1 MCRSLFARWRA
12 FPIWIVILTLV
23 PAIPAF
29 AQTDVTTS
37 RISGTV
43 RDADGGALPGA
54 TVEGKNQET
63 GLSATGVA
71 RNDGFYQLLN
81 LPSGVYTITA
91 SLSGF
96 QTATHPDVRLVLGSA
111 PTVDFR
117 LLVSK
122 VSESVTVTSAIPVV
136 EVTNTAASTTIQ
148 TEQLKNL
155 PIAGRDFTN
164 LVTLTPE
171 TRKESERQNVSIS
184 GQRGINTNIT
194 VDGVEFDNAFFGGS
208 IASAEGRAPLSLS
221 EESIKELT
229 VIRNGAS
236 VEFGPSGGGYI
247 NVITKSGTNQF
258 HGSGF
263 YFDQPQ
269 STTAKFASN
278 GLAGQLRDPFDQKKK
293 QYGASFGGPI
303 LQDRLFFF
311 GSYDQQKQD
320 RTINIDPRVLDADI
334 FAKYPYL
341 ASDPTYIQTTD
352 GRVIFGRL
360 DFQASSSQRFMV
372 RANYA
377 QYEGENGTSASQTQT
392 VGHNGIEAMQAH
404 SYVGSYSGQF
414 GASLLNDFNA
424 QYTLE
429 QLPRLAKDPQLPE
442 IQVQSPSVNY
452 GSFSFLP
459 VPENQND
466 RITFGDTVTYLWQ
479 NHVSKFGA
487 EYDKTSVIQVFLSNP
502 RGVYIF
508 PDKAALLAGNWSQYR
523 QFVGLG
529 GLSIEEAGRSSF
541 AQKELAFFVQDQWF
555 VTPHL
560 TVTAGVRY
568 ERLENP
574 GTPIL
579 NPADKNADGSFNLTG
594 KIADQNA
601 KWSPRFGISWSPDPR
616 TVLRLSAGRFWS
628 RTPGLL
634 FAQIVTSNGVRS
646 SSLTLSPTDPGI
658 PGRGAAFDGSKNAP
672 LDPSKAK
679 LPPPGVFTMDA
690 DFKDPKTDRVSL
702 GVDREVFKN
711 TAASLEGTYAKA
723 TNLERLRDLNLVY
736 DGTVSTINGQPRFKR
751 PNPYYTSVKQYI
763 SDAESKYYGVTASVR
778 QQLGQR
784 LIVLASGTWSQDRDN
799 DSNERNFAGTQS
811 EDGYNLN
818 GSYGYA
824 VRDERWKVSASATW
838 NTPYWGIGLAG
849 AYRYTTGQPYTATTS
864 ADANNDG
871 FFTDR
876 PTINGVHFARNSFRQ
891 PNYRSLDVRLSKS
904 FSIGPAELGVTV
916 DCFNCTNEANP
927 QVPTDSVPRST
938 WGNGQTPLPTFG
950 QATNVTLTPRTLQFG
965 GRISF

>member
-1 MCRSLFARWRA
+1 MCRPLFARWRA
-12 FPIWIVILTLV
+12 LPGWIAILTLALAL
-23 PAIPAF
+23 PAL

-63 GLSATGVA
+63 GLSATA
-71 RNDGFYQLLN
+71 ATRNDGFYQLLN

-96 QTATHPDVRLVLGSA
+96 QTATHPNVRLVLGSA

-164 LVTLTPE
+164 LVLLTPE
-171 TRKESERQNVSIS
+171 ARKEPERQNVSIS

-194 VDGVEFDNAFFGGS
+194 VDGVEYDNAFFGGS
-208 IASAEGRAPLSLS
+208 VASAEGRAPLSLS

-236 VEFGPSGGGYI
+236 VELGPSGGGYI
-247 NVITKSGTNQF
+247 NVITKSGTNRF
-258 HGSGF
+258 HGSAF

-278 GLAGQLRDPFDQKKK
+278 GLAGQRRDPFDQKKK
-293 QYGASFGGPI
+293 QYGASVGGPI

-320 RTINIDPRVLDADI
+320 RTVNINSTILDADI

-341 ASDPTYIQTTD
+341 ASDPAYVQTAD

-360 DFQASSSQRFMV
+360 DFQASSSQRFMA
-372 RANYA
+372 RINYG

-392 VGHNGIEAMQAH
+392 AGHNGIEGMQSH
-404 SYVGSYSGQF
+404 SYVASYSGQF
-414 GASLLNDFNA
+414 GPNLLNDFNA
-424 QYTLE
+424 QYTIE
-429 QLPRLAKDPQLPE
+429 QLPRLSKEPELPE
-442 IQVQSPSVNY
+442 IQVSNPFGQY
-452 GSFSFLP
+452 GSVSFLP
-459 VPENQND
+459 IPENLND
-466 RITFGDTVTYLWQ
+466 RITFGDTITYLWQ
-479 NHVSKFGA
+479 SHVAKLGA
-487 EYDKTSVIQVFLSNP
+487 EFNRTAVNQIFKGNW
-502 RGVYIF
+502 RGVYVF
-508 PDKAALLAGNWSQYR
+508 PDKAALLAGNWSQFR
-523 QFVGLG
+523 QFIGLG
-529 GLSIEEAGRSSF
+529 GLSVDEAGRSSF
-541 AQKELAFFVQDQWF
+541 AQKELALFLQDQWF

-560 TVTAGVRY
+560 TVTAGIRY
-568 ERLENP
+568 ERLKNP
-574 GTPIL
+574 DKPIL
-579 NPADKNADGSFNLTG
+579 NSDDKNADGSFNLTG
-594 KIADQNA
+594 KIADQND
-601 KWSPRFGISWSPDPR
+601 KWSPRLGFSWSPDPK
-616 TVLRLSAGRFWS
+616 TVLRLSLGRFWS

-634 FAQIVTSNGVRS
+634 FAQTVTSNGIRS
-646 SSLTLSPTDPGI
+646 SSLSLSPTDPGV
-658 PGRGAAFDGSKNAP
+658 PGRGSAFDGTIVAP
-672 LDPSKAK
+672 LDPSKATK
-679 LPPPGVFTMDA
+679 LPAPGVFTMAA
-690 DFKDPKTDRVSL
+690 DFKDPKTDRISL
-702 GVDREVFKN
+702 GVDREIFKD

-751 PNPYYTSVKQYI
+751 PDPYYTSVKQYI
-763 SDAESKYYGVTASVR
+763 SDAESKYYGITASVR
-778 QQLGQR
+778 QQLGSR
-784 LIVLASGTWSQDRDN
+784 LIVLASGTWSHDRDN

-811 EDGYNLN
+811 EDGYNLD
-818 GSYGYA
+818 GSYGWA
-824 VRDERWKVSASATW
+824 VRDQRWKVSASATW

-876 PTINGVHFARNSFRQ
+876 PTIDGVHFARNSFRQ
-891 PNYRSLDVRLSKS
+891 PNFRSLDVRVSKS
-904 FSIGPAELGVTV
+904 FVVGPVELSVTA

-927 QVPTDSVPRST
+927 TVANTT
-938 WGNGQTPLPTFG
+938 WGNAQTPSATFG
-950 QATNVTLTPRTLQFG
+950 KATNVTLFPRTLQFG
-965 GRISF
+965 GRVAF

>member
-1 MCRSLFARWRA
+1 MRLLFLMRACPLFLVALGLALAAPAR
-12 FPIWIVILTLV
+12 
-23 PAIPAF
+23 

-43 RDADGGALPGA
+43 RDADGSPLPGA
-54 TVEGKNQET
+54 SVEGKNQET
-63 GLSATGVA
+63 GLTAMAVT

-81 LPSGVYTITA
+81 LPSGLYTITA
-91 SLSGF
+91 SLAGF
-96 QTATHPDVRLVLGSA
+96 QTVTHPDVRLVLGST
-111 PTVDFR
+111 PSVDFR
-117 LLVSK
+117 LQLSR
-122 VSESVTVTSAIPVV
+122 VSEAVTVTSVIPVV

-164 LVTLTPE
+164 LVLLTPE
-171 TRKESERQNVSIS
+171 ARKEPERQNVSIS

-208 IASAEGRAPLSLS
+208 VASAEGRAPLSLS
-221 EESIKELT
+221 EESIKEFT

-263 YFDQPQ
+263 YYWQPQ

-320 RTINIDPRVLDADI
+320 RTVNINVGVLDADI

-341 ASDPTYIQTTD
+341 ASDPAYVQTTD
-352 GRVIFGRL
+352 GRVLFGRL
-360 DFQASSSQRFMV
+360 DFQATSSQRFML
-372 RANYA
+372 RGNYA
-377 QYEGENGTSASQTQT
+377 QYEGENGTSASQNQT
-392 VGHNGIEAMQAH
+392 VGHNGIEKMQAH

-429 QLPRLAKDPQLPE
+429 QLPRASKNPELPE
-442 IQVQSPSVNY
+442 IQVNAGGLNY
-452 GSFSFLP
+452 GSVSFLP
-459 VPENQND
+459 IPENLND
-466 RITFGDTVTYLWQ
+466 RITFGDTVTYLWK

-487 EYDKTSVIQVFLSNP
+487 EYDKTSVNQVFKGNW

-523 QFVGLG
+523 QFIGLG
-529 GLSIEEAGRSSF
+529 GLSVDEAGRSSF
-541 AQKELAFFVQDQWF
+541 KQKEFALFLQDQWF
-555 VTPHL
+555 VTPNL

-568 ERLENP
+568 ERLVNP
-574 GTPIL
+574 GTPIV
-579 NPADKNADGSFNLTG
+579 NPSDVNSNGSFNLTG
-594 KIADQNA
+594 KIADQNN
-601 KWSPRFGISWSPDPR
+601 KWSPRFGISWSPDPK
-616 TVLRLSAGRFWS
+616 TVVRLSAGRFWS

-646 SSLTLSPTDPGI
+646 SSLTLFPTDPGV
-658 PGRGAAFDGSKNAP
+658 PGRGSAYDGSKLAP
-672 LDPSKAK
+672 LDPTKAK
-679 LPPPGVFTMDA
+679 LPPPGVFTMEPN
-690 DFKDPKTDRVSL
+690 FKDPKTDRVSL
-702 GVDREVFKN
+702 GFDREVLKN

-723 TNLERLRDLNLVY
+723 TNLERLKDLNLVY
-736 DGTVSTINGQPRFKR
+736 DGTLSTINGQPRFKR
-751 PNPYYTSVKQYI
+751 PNSYYTTVKDYV

-778 QQLGQR
+778 HQFGAR
-784 LIVLASGTWSQDRDN
+784 LIVLASGTWSQDFDN

-824 VRDERWKVSASATW
+824 VRDQRWKVSASATW
-838 NTPYWGIGLAG
+838 NTPFWGIGLAG
-849 AYRYTTGQPYTATTS
+849 SYRYSTGQPYTATTS
-864 ADANNDG
+864 ADANNDA

-891 PNYRSLDVRLSKS
+891 PNFRSLDVRLLKS
-904 FSIGPAELGVTV
+904 FGIGPVELSASV

-927 QVPTDSVPRST
+927 SVANTT
-938 WGNGQTPLPTFG
+938 WGNGQTPLASFG
-950 QATNVTLTPRTLQFG
+950 QATNVTLFPRTLQFG
-965 GRISF
+965 GRINF

>member
-1 MCRSLFARWRA
+1 MRASLFARWRA
-12 FPIWIVILTLV
+12 LPFGIAVLAFALAL
-23 PAIPAF
+23 PAV

-43 RDADGGALPGA
+43 RDADGGGLPGA
-54 TVEGKNQET
+54 SVEGKNQET
-63 GLSATGVA
+63 GLTATAVTK
-71 RNDGFYQLLN
+71 NDGFYQLLN
-81 LPSGVYTITA
+81 LPSGLYTITA

-96 QTATHPDVRLVLGSA
+96 QSSTHRDVRLILGST
-111 PTVDFR
+111 PSVDFR
-117 LLVSK
+117 LRLSGVA
-122 VSESVTVTSAIPVV
+122 ESVTVTSAIPVV

-148 TEQLKNL
+148 TEQLRNL
-155 PIAGRDFTN
+155 PIAGRDFSN

-171 TRKESERQNVSIS
+171 ARKESERNNVSIS

-208 IASAEGRAPLSLS
+208 VASAEGRAPLSLS
-221 EESIKELT
+221 EESIKEFT

-247 NVITKSGTNQF
+247 NVITKSGTNAF

-263 YFDQPQ
+263 YYLQPQ

-311 GSYDQQKQD
+311 GSYDEQKQS
-320 RTINIDPRVLDADI
+320 RTININVGVLDADI

-341 ASDPTYIQTTD
+341 ASDPAYIQTTD
-352 GRVIFGRL
+352 GYVIFGRV
-360 DFQASSSQRFMV
+360 DFQATSSQRFML
-372 RANYA
+372 RGNYA
-377 QYEGENGTSASQTQT
+377 QYQGENGTSASQNQT
-392 VGHNGIEAMQAH
+392 VGHNGIEKMQAH
-404 SYVGSYSGQF
+404 SYVGTYSGQF

-429 QLPRLAKDPQLPE
+429 QLPRASKNPELPE
-442 IQVQSPSVNY
+442 IQVQAGSLNY
-452 GSFSFLP
+452 GSVSFLP
-459 VPENQND
+459 IPENLND
-466 RITFGDTVTYLWQ
+466 RITFGDTVTYLWK
-479 NHVSKFGA
+479 NHVSKLGA
-487 EYDKTSVIQVFLSNP
+487 EYDKTSVNQVFKGNW

-523 QFVGLG
+523 QFIGLG
-529 GLSIEEAGRSSF
+529 GLSVDEAGRSSF
-541 AQKELAFFVQDQWF
+541 KQKELAFFVQDQWF
-555 VTPHL
+555 VSPHL

-568 ERLENP
+568 ERLDNP

-579 NPADKNADGSFNLTG
+579 NSNDVNSNGSFNLTG
-594 KIADQNA
+594 TIADQNN

-616 TVLRLSAGRFWS
+616 TVVRLSAGRFWS

-634 FAQIVTSNGVRS
+634 FAQIVTANGVRS
-646 SSLTLSPTDPGI
+646 SSLTLSPTDPGV
-658 PGRGAAFDGSKNAP
+658 PGRGSAFDGTKLAP

-679 LPPPGVFTMDA
+679 LPAPGVFTMDPN
-690 DFKDPKTDRVSL
+690 FKDPKTDRVSL
-702 GVDREVFKN
+702 GFDREVFKN

-723 TNLERLRDLNLVY
+723 TNLERLKDLDLVY
-736 DGTVSTINGQPRFKR
+736 DGTLSTINGQPRFKR
-751 PNPYYTSVKQYI
+751 PNPYYSSVKDYV
-763 SDAESKYYGVTASVR
+763 SDAESKYYAVTASLR
-778 QQLGQR
+778 HQFGAR
-784 LIVLASGTWSQDRDN
+784 LIALVSGTWSQDRDN

-824 VRDERWKVSASATW
+824 VRDQRWKVSASATW
-838 NTPYWGIGLAG
+838 STPFWGIGLAG
-849 AYRYTTGQPYTATTS
+849 SYRYTTGQPYTATTS
-864 ADANNDG
+864 SDANNDS

-876 PTINGVHFARNSFRQ
+876 PTINGVHFARSSFRQ
-891 PNYRSLDVRLSKS
+891 PNFRSLDVRLLKS
-904 FSIGPAELGVTV
+904 FYIGPVELSASV

-927 QVPTDSVPRST
+927 SVASTT
-938 WGNGQTPLPTFG
+938 WGNGQTPLATFG
-950 QATNVTLTPRTLQFG
+950 QTTNVTLFPRTLQFG
-965 GRISF
+965 ARISF

>member
-1 MCRSLFARWRA
+1 MPRPTFARTWRA
-12 FPIWIVILTLV
+12 LPTLFV
-23 PAIPAF
+23 ALALAIAASAA
-29 AQTDVTTS
+29 AQTDVTTG
-37 RISGTV
+37 RISGFV
-43 RDADGGALPGA
+43 RTKDSGTLPGVNVTA
-54 TVEGKNQET
+54 TNKDT
-63 GLSATGVA
+63 GLTKSVATDK
-71 RNDGFYQLLN
+71 NGFYQVVN
-81 LPSGVYTITA
+81 LPTGMYRLDVVLEGFT
-91 SLSGF
+91 SLS
-96 QTATHPDVRLVLGSA
+96 ADNVKLILGST
-111 PTVDFR
+111 PSIDFT
-117 LLVSK
+117 LSTTK
-122 VSESVTVTSAIPVV
+122 VSEAVTVSASAAAV

-164 LVTLTPE
+164 LVLLTPE
-171 TRKESERQNVSIS
+171 ARKEPERQNVSIS

-194 VDGVEFDNAFFGGS
+194 VDGVEYDNAFFGGS
-208 IASAEGRAPLSLS
+208 VASAEGRAPLSLS

-263 YFDQPQ
+263 YYQQPQ

-303 LQDRLFFF
+303 LKDRLFFF

-320 RTINIDPRVLDADI
+320 RTININPGVLDATI

-341 ASDPTYIQTTD
+341 ASDPAYVQTTD

-360 DFQASSSQRFMV
+360 DFQATSSQLFMV
-372 RANYA
+372 RGNYA
-377 QYEGENGTSASQTQT
+377 QYEGANGTSASQTQT
-392 VGHNGIEAMQAH
+392 VGHNGIEGMQAH

-414 GASLLNDFNA
+414 GSSLLNDFNA

-429 QLPRLAKDPQLPE
+429 QLPRASKNPELPE
-442 IQVQSPSVNY
+442 IQVQAGSLTY
-452 GSFSFLP
+452 GSFAFLP
-459 VPENQND
+459 IPENLND

-479 NHVSKFGA
+479 SHVSKVGA
-487 EYDKTSVIQVFLSNP
+487 EFDKTSVNQVFKGNW

-523 QFVGLG
+523 QFIGLG
-529 GLSIEEAGRSSF
+529 GRTVDEAGRSSF
-541 AQKELAFFVQDQWF
+541 NQKELAFFLQDQWF

-568 ERLENP
+568 ERLDNP

-579 NPADKNADGSFNLTG
+579 NPSDVNANGSFNLTG
-594 KIADQNA
+594 KIADQNN

-616 TVLRLSAGRFWS
+616 TVVRLSLGRFWS

-646 SSLTLSPTDPGI
+646 SSLTLGPADPGV
-658 PGRGAAFDGSKNAP
+658 PGRGAAYDGSKLAP

-679 LPPPGVFTMDA
+679 LPPPGVFTMDPN
-690 DFKDPKTDRVSL
+690 FKDPKTDRISL

-711 TAASLEGTYAKA
+711 TVASLEGTYAKA
-723 TNLERLRDLNLVY
+723 TNLERLKDLNLVY
-736 DGTVSTINGQPRFKR
+736 DGTLSSINGQPRFKKF
-751 PNPYYTSVKQYI
+751 PDPYYTSIKEYV

-778 QQLGQR
+778 HQFGAR
-784 LIVLASGTWSQDRDN
+784 LIALVSTTWSQDRDN

-824 VRDERWKVSASATW
+824 VRDQRWKVSASATW
-838 NTPYWGIGLAG
+838 NTPLWGIGLAG
-849 AYRYTTGQPYTATTS
+849 SYRYSTGQPYTATTS
-864 ADANNDG
+864 SDANNDG

-876 PTINGVHFARNSFRQ
+876 PTINGVHFARSSFRQ
-891 PNYRSLDVRLSKS
+891 PNFRSLDVRLLKS
-904 FSIGPAELGVTV
+904 FGIGPVDLSVSI

-927 QVPTDSVPRST
+927 TVASST
-938 WGNGQTPLPTFG
+938 WGNGQTPLATFG
-950 QATNVTLTPRTLQFG
+950 KATNVTLFPRTLQFG
-965 GRISF
+965 ARIGF

>member
-1 MCRSLFARWRA
+1 MRGSVFARCRA
-12 FPIWIVILTLV
+12 VFLAAAAAVVLV
-23 PAIPAF
+23 ASAF

-43 RDADGGALPGA
+43 QDNDGRSLPGA

-63 GLSATGVA
+63 GLTATAVT
-71 RNDGFYQLLN
+71 RSDGFYQLLN
-81 LPSGVYTITA
+81 LPSGLYTITA

-96 QTATHPDVRLVLGSA
+96 QTATHPNVRLILGSA

-117 LLVSK
+117 LPLSR
-122 VSESVTVTSAIPVV
+122 VSEAITVTSAIPVV

-164 LVTLTPE
+164 LVLLTPE
-171 TRKESERQNVSIS
+171 ARKEPERQNVSIS

-194 VDGVEFDNAFFGGS
+194 VDGVEYDNAFFGGS
-208 IASAEGRAPLSLS
+208 VASAEGRAPLSLS

-263 YFDQPQ
+263 YFWQPQ
-269 STTAKFASN
+269 STTAKFVDN
-278 GLAGQLRDPFDQKKK
+278 GDPKQLRDPFDQKKK

-320 RTINIDPRVLDADI
+320 RSVNINSPVLDADI
-334 FAKYPYL
+334 FAKYPAL
-341 ASDPTYIQTTD
+341 ASDPTYVQTTD
-352 GRVIFGRL
+352 GRVVFGRL
-360 DFQASSSQRFMV
+360 DFQATSSQRFMV
-372 RANYA
+372 RGNYA
-377 QYEGENGTSASQTQT
+377 QYEGANGTSASQNQT
-392 VGHNGIEAMQAH
+392 VGHNGIETMQAH
-404 SYVGSYSGQF
+404 SYVGTYSGQF

-429 QLPRLAKDPQLPE
+429 QLPRLSKDPELPE
-442 IQVQSPSVNY
+442 IQLQSPSATY
-452 GSFSFLP
+452 GSVSFLP
-459 VPENQND
+459 IPENLND
-466 RITFGDTVTYLWQ
+466 RITFGDTMTYLWK

-487 EYDKTSVIQVFLSNP
+487 EYDKTSVNQIFKGNW

-523 QFVGLG
+523 QFIGLG
-529 GLSIEEAGRSSF
+529 GRSVDEAGRSSF
-541 AQKELAFFVQDQWF
+541 KQKEYAVFLQDQWF

-568 ERLENP
+568 ERLDNP

-579 NPADKNADGSFNLTG
+579 NPSDVNPNGSFNLTG
-594 KIADQNA
+594 KIADQTN
-601 KWSPRFGISWSPDPR
+601 KWSPRFGISWSPDPK
-616 TVLRLSAGRFWS
+616 TVVRLSAGRFWS

-646 SSLTLSPTDPGI
+646 SSLTLFPTDPGV
-658 PGRGAAFDGSKNAP
+658 PGRGAAFDATKLAP

-679 LPPPGVFTMDA
+679 LPPPGVFTMTS

-702 GVDREVFKN
+702 GVDREVFRN

-723 TNLERLRDLNLVY
+723 TNLERLRDVNLVY
-736 DGTVSTINGQPRFKR
+736 DGTFSTINGQPRFKR
-751 PNPYYTSVKQYI
+751 PDPYYTSVKQYV
-763 SDAESKYYGVTASVR
+763 SDAESKYYGITASVR
-778 QQLGQR
+778 HQFAQR
-784 LIVLASGTWSQDRDN
+784 LIVFASGTWSQDRDN

-824 VRDERWKVSASATW
+824 VRDQRWKVSASATW
-838 NTPYWGIGLAG
+838 STPFWGIGLAG
-849 AYRYTTGQPYTATTS
+849 SYRYTTGQPYTATTS

-876 PTINGVHFARNSFRQ
+876 PTINGVHFARSSFRQ
-891 PNYRSLDVRLSKS
+891 PNFRSLDVRVSKT
-904 FSIGPAELGVTV
+904 FGIGPVELSVTA

-927 QVPTDSVPRST
+927 SVSNTT
-938 WGNGQTPLPTFG
+938 WGNGQTPLATFG
-950 QATNVTLTPRTLQFG
+950 LANNVTLFPRTLQFG
-965 GRISF
+965 GRIAF